1 MTDTV
6 SLGDSAGTWLR
17 FEIEGYPSSEGWM
30 ETTIRCQ
37 SPSFSGSMQGTIHLE
52 DFEFLAKCLKGCADS
67 FPGSFSFTDPEEN
80 IDMTVRLD
88 DSGKG
93 CITAMLATSEADL
106 LVRIDT
112 DQSVV

>member
-6 SLGDSAGTWLR
+6 GLGDSAGTWLR
-17 FEIEGYPSSEGWM
+17 FEIEGYPSSEGWI
-30 ETTIRCQ
+30 ETTIRYQ
-37 SPSFSGSMQGTIHLE
+37 SPLFSGSGKVTIHID
-52 DFEFLAKCLKGCADS
+52 DFELLAKRLKGCADS
-67 FPGSFSFTDPEEN
+67 FPGSFSFTDTEEN
-80 IDMTVRLD
+80 IDMTVWLD

-93 CITAMLATSEADL
+93 RITVMLATSEADL